1 MGRPGPLKSS
11 HILPISYKKTKIKLD
26 ENKFEQMFVQIRSNK
41 MCHIRYVV
49 FLWDGW
55 STTYIHIYI
64 YMQNKL
70 KRVLKDVHFFNE

>member
-1 MGRPGPLKSS
+1 ML
-11 HILPISYKKTKIKLD
+11 
-26 ENKFEQMFVQIRSNK
+26 VQIRSNK

-49 FLWDGW
+49 FYETDGVQ
-55 STTYIHIYI
+55 HIYI